1 MHADLRMSEPKLQIK
16 NVYGGK
22 KKIVYEAGCF
32 TLNLC
37 VYDGG
42 IIF

>member
-22 KKIVYEAGCF
+22 KNIVYEAGCF